1 MKSLLTW
8 VNISIKESIKMVL
21 LKDIVE
27 FLDNELGIKDVAD
40 SSNNGLQVSGNK
52 EVKKIAFAVDG
63 CMEVFEKAKDFDMI
77 IVHHGISWDDS
88 LKYLTGINY
97 SRVKFLI
104 DNNIALYAA
113 HLPLDKHPEHGNNAE
128 FCRIFGLKHIHGF
141 GKYHEQMIGFA
152 GEKEISL
159 NDFVKEINDKL
170 NTSCNVFEFGKKQ
183 IKKIAVVSGNGG
195 SSIVTEAVSESFDC
209 IVTGEAGHS
218 SYHIAK
224 EGNLNVIAAGHY
236 ATETLGVKA
245 LMKLLKEKFDIGV
258 KFIDAPTGL

>member
-1 MKSLLTW
+1 
-8 VNISIKESIKMVL
+8 MVL
-21 LKDIVE
+21 LKEIVE
-27 FLDNELGIKDVAD
+27 FLDGELGIKDVED
-40 SSNNGLQVSGNK
+40 SSNNGLQVEGKK
-52 EVKKIAFAVDG
+52 EIKKIAFAVDA

-77 IVHHGISWDDS
+77 IIHHGISWDDS

-104 DNNIALYAA
+104 ENNISLYAA
-113 HLPLDKHPEHGNNAE
+113 HLPLDKHPKHGNNAE

-141 GKYHEQMIGFA
+141 GDYHKQMIGFA
-152 GEKEISL
+152 GEKEIAL
-159 NDFVKEINDKL
+159 KDFVKEINKKL
-170 NTSCNVFEFGKKQ
+170 NSSCKVFDFGKKQ

-195 SSIVTEAVSESFDC
+195 SSIVTEAVSKGFDC

-245 LMKLLKEKFDIGV
+245 LMNILKDKFDVEV

>member
-1 MKSLLTW
+1 
-8 VNISIKESIKMVL
+8 MVL
-21 LKDIVE
+21 LKEIVE
-27 FLDNELGIKDVAD
+27 FLDGELGVKDVED

-52 EVKKIAFAVDG
+52 EVKKIAFAVDA
-63 CMEVFEKAKDFDMI
+63 CMEVFEKAKDFDMV

-97 SRVKFLI
+97 SRTKFLVN
-104 DNNIALYAA
+104 NNISLYAV
-113 HLPLDKHPEHGNNAE
+113 HLPLDKHPKHGNNAE
-128 FCRIFGLKHIHGF
+128 LCRIFELKHIHGF
-141 GKYHEQMIGFA
+141 GNYHEQMIGFA

-159 NDFVKEINDKL
+159 KDFVKEINKKL
-170 NTSCNVFEFGKKQ
+170 NTSCKVFEFGKKQ

-195 SSIVTEAVSESFDC
+195 SAMIREAVENNFDC
-209 IVTGEAGHS
+209 LVMGEAGHS
-218 SYHIAK
+218 SYHTAK

-245 LMKLLKEKFDIGV
+245 LMNILKEKFKVEV

>member
-1 MKSLLTW
+1 
-8 VNISIKESIKMVL
+8 MVL
-21 LKDIVE
+21 LKEIVE
-27 FLDNELGIKDVAD
+27 FLDGELGIKDVAD

-52 EVKKIAFAVDG
+52 EVKKVAFAVDA
-63 CMEVFEKAKDFDMI
+63 CMEVFEKAKDFDMV

-97 SRVKFLI
+97 LHVKFLI
-104 DNNIALYAA
+104 NNNIALYAA
-113 HLPLDKHPEHGNNAE
+113 HLPLDKHPKHGNNAE
-128 FCRIFGLKHIHGF
+128 FCRIFGLKHLHGF
-141 GKYHEQMIGFA
+141 GNYHEQMIGFA

-159 NDFVKEINDKL
+159 NDFVNEINKKL
-170 NTSCNVFEFGKKQ
+170 NTKCKVFDFGKKQ

-195 SSIVTEAVSESFDC
+195 SAIIREAVSKDFDC

-245 LMKLLKEKFDIGV
+245 MMNILKDKFGVEV
-258 KFIDAPTGL
+258 KFIDAPSGL